1 MNFDGR
7 LDFDTFITKD
17 EPQLTGYWRIYT
29 YWFAEVPLFP
39 GDPYPFPRAQQEDA
53 CANSGG

>member
-7 LDFDTFITKD
+7 LDFDTFIAKD

-29 YWFAEVPLFP
+29 Y
-39 GDPYPFPRAQQEDA
+39 
-53 CANSGG
+53 